1 MSKETKLGLFAVM
14 ILAITIWGYYYLK
27 GRNLLARD
35 QTFYVE
41 YQDIGDL
48 MISSPVKIN
57 GLQVGT
63 VVDIRLDKEDMRTII
78 AELHVDRQIGV
89 PPSAVAVIEPLG
101 VMGGASVALEFDQPC
116 REGGC
121 APSGS
126 TLQGG
131 NASLMSKMLDQ
142 DQLDA
147 YLDKLKS
154 GLGEVIDSLDVA
166 SSDPDSR
173 DLVGQ
178 SLYDT
183 RQILSNT
190 RITTEALA
198 ALVIRVSGQL
208 ESVMGHL
215 ENVTGTLDA
224 SHEEIARI
232 LSNTQEITGQVKD
245 ADIGKTIE
253 VSRSTL
259 EQINTTVT
267 DLGRVS
273 SELQTVLLRLN
284 EGEGTLGR
292 LIRDPEIYTNLQR
305 TSRNLDLLLQD
316 FRLNPKRYVNVSLIG
331 RKDKP
336 YRLPEEDPAF
346 PGKEQK

>member
-101 VMGGASVALEFDQPC
+101 VMGGSSVALEFDQPC

-131 NASLMSKMLDQ
+131 TASLMSKMLDQ

>member
-78 AELHVDRQIGV
+78 AELHVDRQVGV
-89 PPSAVAVIEPLG
+89 PSSAVAVIEPLG
-101 VMGGASVALEFDQPC
+101 VMGGAAVALKFDQPC
-116 REGGC
+116 REGDC
-121 APSGS
+121 APSGY
-126 TLQGG
+126 TLRG
-131 NASLMSKMLDQ
+131 ATATLMSKMLDQ